1 LPRESDP
8 RPVTDAEDAV
18 RAPVSGPLRGAVQGV
33 IRRVLNSVSFIRA
46 FPIGRVRDLGSD
58 LD

>member
-1 LPRESDP
+1 
-8 RPVTDAEDAV
+8 VIDAEDAV

-33 IRRVLNSVSFIRA
+33 IRRVLDTVSFIRA